1 MLWRISVFLACQFGG
16 ALLGWWL
23 GGLRGA
29 ALGVIAGG
37 LAWFVS
43 DLLRGLRVV
52 RWLRRDTPAP
62 APAMHGLWGEAADR
76 IRRALRTRDQ
86 QVQDARQRLQD
97 FLAAIQAS
105 PNGVVLLD
113 AQGRIEW
120 CNQTAAD
127 HLGIDPQRDI
137 LQLIGNLVRDPG
149 FTTYYAGNDYS
160 HEIVIQGRDSTPMR
174 PFKLSVHLHAYGEG
188 RKLLLSR
195 DITGVEQAEAMRRD
209 FVANVSHEIRTPLTV
224 LAGFIETM
232 QNLPLDDDERTRY
245 LLLMS
250 QQAQRMQTL
259 VSDLLTLSRL
269 EGSPLPGAGE
279 WTAVTALMAQ
289 CAQDARA
296 LSGALGKPQQV
307 EFSDAPPLELAGS
320 ASELLSAM
328 SNLVS
333 NAVRYTPAEGTIGV
347 QWRALP
353 DGRGEFSVRDSGPG
367 IAAEHIS
374 RLTERFYR
382 VDRSRSR
389 ETGGTGLGLAIVKH
403 VAQRHNAELKIDSTP
418 GLGSTFAILF
428 PASRLRAVR
437 MPDGKS
443 EPPATGSAAGRVP
456 EVPAPVRS

>member
-1 MLWRISVFLACQFGG
+1 MLWRVSVFLACQFGG
-16 ALLGWWL
+16 GLLGWL
-23 GGLRGA
+23 IGGLQGA
-29 ALGVIAGG
+29 ALGVIGG
-37 LAWFVS
+37 GVAWFVV
-43 DLLRGLRVV
+43 DMLRGLRVV
-52 RWLRRDTPAP
+52 RWLRSDTPAA
-62 APAMHGLWGEAADR
+62 APAMHGLWGEMVDR

-86 QVQDARQRLQD
+86 QVQDSGQRLQD

-120 CNQTAAD
+120 SNQTAAD

-160 HEIVIQGRDSTPMR
+160 RDIAIQGRDSTPAR
-174 PFKLSVHLHAYGEG
+174 PLKLSVHLHPYGEG
-188 RKLLLSR
+188 RRLLLSR

-232 QNLPLDDDERTRY
+232 QNLPLEGEERMRY
-245 LLLMS
+245 LGLMA
-250 QQAQRMQTL
+250 QQAHRMQTL
-259 VSDLLTLSRL
+259 VNDLLTLSRL

-279 WTAVTALMAQ
+279 WTSIETLMAH
-289 CAQDARA
+289 CAQEGRA
-296 LSGALGKPQQV
+296 LSDTLGKAQQLR
-307 EFSDAPPLELAGS
+307 SGDAPPVELAGS

-333 NAVRYTPAEGTIGV
+333 NAVRYTPAGGSITMH
-347 QWRALP
+347 WRTLP

-367 IAAEHIS
+367 IAAEHLS

-403 VAQRHNAELKIDSTP
+403 VTQRHNAELKIESTP
-418 GLGSTFAILF
+418 GVGSTFAILF
-428 PASRLRAVR
+428 PPSRLRPAAPSAAR
-437 MPDGKS
+437 SG
-443 EPPATGSAAGRVP
+443 PPATESAAAR
-456 EVPAPVRS
+456 